1 MSRYMV
7 NKLMWEVERSQD
19 SLTAFRHDPGG
30 FLDRWE
36 ATEPEPP
43 YPEGGKLTAT
53 ERAALEAVDYRTLYA
68 MGAHPFILWQFVRA
82 LSTEDPAPLVTRYR
96 EATADLGYPDFAT

>member
-1 MSRYMV
+1 MV
-7 NKLMWEVERSQD
+7 NKLMWEVERSED
-19 SLTAFRHDPGG
+19 SLNAFRHDPGS

-36 ATEPEPP
+36 AAEAKPP
-43 YPEGGKLTAT
+43 YPEGGKLTAE

-82 LSTEDPAPLVTRYR
+82 LWTEDPAPLVTRYR
-96 EATADLGYPDFAT
+96 EAIADLGYPDFAT